1 MTLSVFRLVLI
12 VLCAALV
19 ASGCASATQQAGA
32 APAGNATPAPPATP
46 VTGPTPGPGIA
57 WGPCAPPGDQDP
69 ALQCARVPVPL
80 DWSAPQGR
88 QIELAVMRRQASR
101 PAERLGSMFVNP
113 GGPGQS
119 GVELVAGGGS
129 DFDRWGGGR
138 FDVVGWDPRG
148 TNDSSPVECFTSPE
162 EQARFWAGVSVP
174 ATDAESQAYAQRT
187 TDLARRCGEVSGELL
202 NNISTADTAR
212 DLDALRA
219 AVGDPQITYVGLS
232 YGTMIGQTYVNMFP
246 DRVRAVMLD
255 GLIDAVEYTG
265 GAEARTVGDVAH
277 TDEVFARFRELCQ
290 QAGPTG
296 CALARGPETV
306 DQRVAALFDRARRAP
321 IPAPTATPPGELTY
335 GDLLVSTF
343 TPLRVPEMWPQF
355 ATDLD
360 AAANGDAS
368 ALETSAQQYQSP
380 EGYRSSVTS
389 SAISCLD
396 GPAQQPVTAWP
407 TVVPEFDRSSALW
420 GAVNGW
426 WLWGPCASGWPGRS
440 DDRYAGPWTARTQN
454 PVLLINNRWDP
465 ATGIRNAEATQQRL
479 GNAVLLVQDGYGH
492 PTYQDPG
499 ACVDAARERYLVDLV
514 TPPPG
519 TVCQPDRPPFP

>member
-1 MTLSVFRLVLI
+1 MALAVVG
-12 VLCAALV
+12 AALL
-19 ASGCASATQQAGA
+19 ATACAPATQQAGIAPASSA
-32 APAGNATPAPPATP
+32 APASP
-46 VTGPTPGPGIA
+46 VTGPTPGPGVA
-57 WGPCAPPGDQDP
+57 WGPCAAPNDRDP
-69 ALQCARVPVPL
+69 VLQCARVPVPL
-80 DWSAPQGR
+80 DWSAPQGQ
-88 QIELAVMRRQASR
+88 QIDLALMRRLASR
-101 PAERLGSMFVNP
+101 PQERIGSMFVNP

-119 GVELVAGGGS
+119 GVELVAGGGE

-148 TNDSSPVECFTSPE
+148 TNDSSPVRCFTSD
-162 EQARFWAGVSVP
+162 ADRDAFWAGASIP
-174 ATDAESQAYAQRT
+174 TTDAESQAYAQRT
-187 TDLARRCGEVSGELL
+187 TELARRCGEVSGELL
-202 NNISTADTAR
+202 NHISTADTAR
-212 DLDALRA
+212 DLEALRV
-219 AVGDPQITYVGLS
+219 AVGDPQLTYVGLS
-232 YGTMIGQTYVNMFP
+232 YGTFIGQTYAALFP
-246 DRVRAVMLD
+246 ERVRAMQLD
-255 GLIDAVEYTG
+255 GLIDAVEYAE

-277 TDEVFARFRELCQ
+277 TDEVFARFRGLCQ
-290 QAGPTG
+290 QAGPAG

-306 DQRVAALFDRARRAP
+306 DQRVAALFARARQAP
-321 IPAPTATPPGELTY
+321 IPAPTATPPGELTH

-343 TPLRVPEMWPQF
+343 TPLRVPAMWPQF
-355 ATDLD
+355 AADLE
-360 AAANGDAS
+360 AAAHGDAS
-368 ALETSAQQYQSP
+368 ALETAAQQYQSP
-380 EGYRSSVTS
+380 AGYDASVTS

-407 TVVPEFDRSSALW
+407 AVVPEFDRSSRLW

-440 DDRYAGPWTARTQN
+440 DDRYAGPWDAPTPN

-519 TVCQPDRPPFP
+519 TVCRPDRPPFP